1 MVPENGVEPSRSCDH
16 WILSPARL
24 PVPPL
29 GHGGQNNTTACCA
42 SNFVFRKSIQ
52 QHWPNIKVDV
62 MNELLICP
70 EDFLAGT
77 AAGLSNTLGIVS
89 ESREIVTLNLVLNFT

>member
-1 MVPENGVEPSRSCDH
+1 
-16 WILSPARL
+16 
-24 PVPPL
+24 
-29 GHGGQNNTTACCA
+29 
-42 SNFVFRKSIQ
+42 
-52 QHWPNIKVDV
+52 V